1 MIPKLQGKP
10 MGLILSLE
18 AGTLIGLIFGSTLDR
33 YHDPFHHRD
42 TIISSI
48 AGLTISLMA
57 YTWGAVPAG
66 FGAAAAVTT
75 TFVTLDN
82 PKQTVHK
89 LLIRLVFSILFGA
102 IGLGL
107 THTLK

>member
-1 MIPKLQGKP
+1 
-10 MGLILSLE
+10 MGPILSLE
-18 AGTLIGLIFGSTLDR
+18 VGTVIGLIFGSTLDR

-57 YTWGAVPAG
+57 YNWGAIPAG
-66 FGAAAAVTT
+66 FATVAAVTT

-82 PKQTVHK
+82 PKQIESK

-107 THTLK
+107 THALK